1 MKATRYGDPPAQADG
16 AVRRSAWITGA
27 SSGIGRALAVRLAE
41 EGWTVAV
48 SARDAQALAALAA
61 EAAGRIHAFPLDV
74 TDAAASADT
83 LAAIESRI
91 GPVDLAVLNAG
102 TYRHDS
108 AAAFDAGMF
117 RATIDVNLMGSV
129 NCLAAIL
136 PGMMAR
142 RAGHIAVVSSVAG
155 YVGLPGAAAYGASKA
170 ALINLCQGLYPELDA
185 SGVRLSLICPG
196 FVDTPLTRKN
206 DFPMPFM
213 IPVDEAVDHI
223 MRGLRSRRFEIAF
236 PWKMVLSM
244 KLLARLPT
252 ALTFAITRRL
262 RK

>member
-129 NCLAAIL
+129 NCLAAVL
-136 PGMMAR
+136 PGLGFGIDPLGRHNDGMFFLAFDPAMFRPLGDFMADVEGFMSFLKDTPPA
-142 RAGHIAVVSSVAG
+142 AGFDEV
-155 YVGLPGAAAYGASKA
+155 
-170 ALINLCQGLYPELDA
+170 LYPGELERRTEL
-185 SGVRLSLICPG
+185 VRRRDG
-196 FVDTPLTRKN
+196 
-206 DFPMPFM
+206 
-213 IPVDEAVDHI
+213 IPVDPATWSEVAAVAERLGVA
-223 MRGLRSRRFEIAF
+223 MPVVARET
-236 PWKMVLSM
+236 
-244 KLLARLPT
+244 RLP
-252 ALTFAITRRL
+252 
-262 RK
+262 